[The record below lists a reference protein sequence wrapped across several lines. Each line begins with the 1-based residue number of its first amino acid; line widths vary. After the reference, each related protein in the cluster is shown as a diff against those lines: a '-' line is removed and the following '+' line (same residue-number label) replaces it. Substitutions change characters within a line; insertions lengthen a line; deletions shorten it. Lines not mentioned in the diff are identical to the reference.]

1 MDELKRAREEIN
13 EIDGEMAELFLR
25 RMAAVRDV
33 AAYKQARGLP
43 VLDAGREEEVIA
55 RGAARVAD
63 PTLRAYYIEY
73 LRDMMKVS
81 RHYQHRLAEGMRVAY
96 SGVSGAF
103 AAIAAEKIFPDGVH
117 VSYPNFR
124 AAYDAVTA
132 GDCDVAVLP
141 IENSTAGEVGQV
153 MDMMFSGSLYVN
165 GVYDLSVNHCL
176 MALPGAD
183 EESVA
188 EVISHP
194 QALAQ
199 CAPYL
204 RDRGYR
210 QRPFENTARAAQ
222 FVAESGDKT
231 LAAIASEETAALF
244 GLRIL
249 ARNINSSGVNTTR
262 FAVLSRV
269 REEDPRED
277 GKHSILMFTVRNE
290 AGALARV
297 IGIIGRYGYNMRCLR
312 SRPMKELA
320 WQYYFYVE
328 AEGDLSGENG
338 RRMMGELAPSC
349 DRLRMLGSFRYPAV
363 LGGGAE
369 L

>member
-1 MDELKRAREEIN
+1 MNELKKAREEIN
-13 EIDGEMAELFLR
+13 EIDCQMAALFAR
-25 RMAAVRDV
+25 RMRAVESV
-33 AAYKQARGLP
+33 AAYKQLHGLP
-43 VLDAGREEEVIA
+43 ILDPTREEEIIT
-55 RGAARVAD
+55 RGSERVAD
-63 PTLRAYYIEY
+63 PTLRAYYVEY
-73 LRDMMKVS
+73 LRDVMKIS
-81 RHYQHRLAEGMRVAY
+81 RRYQHRLSEGMRVAF

-103 AAIAAEKIFPDGVH
+103 AAIAAEKIFPDAAH
-117 VSYPNFR
+117 ISYPNFR
-124 AAYDAVTA
+124 AAYDAVVA
-132 GDCDVAVLP
+132 SECDVAVLP

-165 GVYDLSVNHCL
+165 GVFDLSINHCL

-183 EESVA
+183 ETSIR

-199 CAPYL
+199 CAPFL

-210 QRPFENTARAAQ
+210 QTQYENTALAAQ
-222 FVAESGDKT
+222 EVAKSGDLS
-231 LAAIASEETAALF
+231 LAAIASEETAGLF
-244 GLRIL
+244 GLKIL

-269 REEDPRED
+269 REESAREE

-312 SRPMKELA
+312 SRPMKELS

-328 AEGDLSGENG
+328 AEGDLGSENG
-338 RRMMGELAPSC
+338 RRMMAELAPSC
-349 DRLRMLGSFRYPAV
+349 DRLRMLGSFRYPSV
-363 LGGGAE
+363 LGKEEG
-369 L
+369 